1 MYSACLKSLS
11 MPHSEG
17 LICLFY
23 ISVWL
28 GSEIRPSSLIGSHM
42 GHLQDDNCTQN
53 SIATQHSET
62 EGRHFVK
69 P

>member
-1 MYSACLKSLS
+1 MYSACLKSLFI
-11 MPHSEG
+11 PHYDG

-23 ISVWL
+23 ISAWL
-28 GSEIRPSSLIGSHM
+28 GSEIRLDSLIRSHM
-42 GHLQDDNCTQN
+42 GHPHDDNCAQN
-53 SIATQHSET
+53 SIATQHCKT

>member
-1 MYSACLKSLS
+1 MYSACLKALS
-11 MPHSEG
+11 MLHYEG

-28 GSEIRPSSLIGSHM
+28 GSEIRLSSLIGSHM
-42 GHLQDDNCTQN
+42 GHPHDDNYTRN